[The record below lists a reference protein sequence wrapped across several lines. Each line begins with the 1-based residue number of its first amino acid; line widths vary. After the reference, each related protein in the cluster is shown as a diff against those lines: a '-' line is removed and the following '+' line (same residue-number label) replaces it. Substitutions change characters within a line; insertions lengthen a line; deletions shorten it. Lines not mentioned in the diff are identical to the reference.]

1 MTENHFEYAVDQKA
15 EGKNL
20 ALRWG
25 LVLLY
30 IFISAAYFVA
40 FYIIRIPQFIA
51 LLPFL
56 LVFLVF
62 YTWRYVQVTHEYVIA
77 VGEITF
83 SRIYANRKRKQVLKL
98 PIRELH
104 SVLPDDGHLPAGIDR
119 IYDFRG
125 SCKTPDSYCL
135 IFADEKGRACL
146 AYFEATNK
154 ALKLMQMYN
163 PSAVVAHGKMRY

>member
-1 MTENHFEYAVDQKA
+1 MTENYFEYAVDQKA
-15 EGKNL
+15 KGKNL

-30 IFISAAYFVA
+30 ILVSAAYFVL
-40 FYIIRIPQFIA
+40 FYVIRIPQLIA

-56 LVFLVF
+56 LVVLIF
-62 YTWRYVQVTHEYVIA
+62 YTWRYVQVTNEYIIA

-98 PIRELH
+98 SIRELH
-104 SVLPDDGHLPAGIDR
+104 SVLPDDGHMPEGMAR
-119 IYDFRG
+119 VYDFR
-125 SCKTPDSYCL
+125 SARHTPDSYYL
-135 IFADEKGRACL
+135 IFTDSKGKACI

-163 PSAVVAHGKMRY
+163 PSAVVVHGKMRY